1 MPELNED
8 GLVPCQQVDFETIR
22 KVEAERA
29 KKKAETVADKKP
41 TKGGLNAKQKDAST
55 D

>member
-8 GLVPCQQVDFETIR
+8 GLVPGQQVDFETIR

-29 KKKAETVADKKP
+29 KKQTETIADKKP
-41 TKGGLNAKQKDAST
+41 ARGVLNAKQKDAST